1 VLCCGGEFKKELQY
15 NNSMKKMKNKAAFG
29 RGASFVLNK
38 GTKVIPNKKRQ
49 QNKKHCRG
57 KI

>member
-1 VLCCGGEFKKELQY
+1 MKK
-15 NNSMKKMKNKAAFG
+15 MKKMKNKAAFR

-38 GTKVIPNKKRQ
+38 GTKVVPNKKRQ